1 MAHFMPKLC
10 EKVLDCL
17 YQCFGK
23 NEYRIWGWGK
33 ITKGYGLK
41 PSDFDKFKPSEFDKF
56 DGCSRSI
63 FYKCRDFLLTQK
75 CIEKLKTNKTIT
87 TNHKPRY
94 AITLLGIIK
103 LFQTKIIGTE
113 AFKDIMKI
121 FADNYILDDEG
132 EDQVSFW
139 YSITGRKQP
148 KNSFEAIFGMFQ
160 GIKQSLLC
168 QVLTE
173 VLKGIEI
180 NSNEKTTEVSF
191 SINISKYNRVTL
203 WKFIFNDVIINC
215 IWSPVINKHGEDR
228 IKYVETNWTIEEL
241 NFHIVEFVLES
252 MWYILSKYYSKEL
265 PEYWLRGTSV
275 QAQIEGT
282 GPIHTFIDYTNG
294 MAFEMFEKM

>member
-1 MAHFMPKLC
+1 MAHFMPNSY
-10 EKVLDCL
+10 EKVLDCF

-23 NEYRIWGWGK
+23 KEYRILGWGNT
-33 ITKGYGLK
+33 TKGYGLK
-41 PSDFDKFKPSEFDKF
+41 PSEFYKF

-75 CIEKLKTNKTIT
+75 CIERLKTNKTKT

-94 AITLLGIIK
+94 IITLLGIIK

-113 AFKDIMKI
+113 AFKGIMKI
-121 FADNYILDDEG
+121 FADNYRLVG
-132 EDQVSFW
+132 EDQVSLW
-139 YSITGRKQP
+139 YSITDRKQP

-160 GIKQSLLC
+160 GIKQPLLC

-173 VLKGIEI
+173 VLKSIEI
-180 NSNEKTTEVSF
+180 NSNEKTTEASF

-203 WKFIFNDVIINC
+203 WKFVFNGDIIKC
-215 IWSPVINKHGEDR
+215 VWSPVINKHGENR

-241 NFHIVEFVLES
+241 NFHIIEFILES

-265 PEYWLRGTSV
+265 PDYLLHGTSV
-275 QAQIEGT
+275 QDQIEGS
-282 GPIHTFIDYTNG
+282 GPIHHFIDYTNG
-294 MAFEMFEKM
+294 TVFDMTLKA